1 MKKIMFLGGLFL
13 SAMTFVGCSDDFTD
27 WASPQTNPQEDAIEL
42 PGYTASAV
50 TTPIDL
56 STVAGDSV
64 QVLTLSDA
72 ALPEGAVVS
81 NTRIELLPDGD
92 ETATAVTLA
101 VDNEGRVGKAD
112 LQATI
117 EGFYGKRPEAR
128 TLNGHVYSNIVLN
141 SQAFLVD
148 AQAINVVAT
157 PDAPFIA
164 SAYYIVGNMTD
175 WFNGDPIK
183 FSHSDVNVYD
193 DPVFTVSFT
202 APADCYWK
210 IIPQNNIDSGD
221 LEHTGEDGVVGVAEN
236 GDVSM
241 EGSLVTGDG
250 VGAGRIL
257 NAGMYRMTI
266 NMMEY
271 TYKIEEMAATYY
283 LVGDFGGAASWDIS
297 NFNYALY
304 PQTTTT
310 QSYTTKWTGSGSF
323 KFFTEANNWDSA
335 YGAELGTTAGAAS
348 GKLAS
353 NANNGADNISVP
365 EVGAYYTFTV
375 DIVNM
380 NFTWT
385 KLSEQAPKRYPTMN
399 LSGDFNGW
407 GIGGDGEMHES
418 TPHNWYVDITIASD
432 GSLKFRSAE
441 NWDDG
446 NWGGNG
452 SVNIGETNYGTAV
465 FGGGNINVPA
475 GKYKVYFNDITGQ
488 FLFLAE

>member
-1 MKKIMFLGGLFL
+1 MKKIMFLGGLLL

-50 TTPIDL
+50 TTSIDL
-56 STVAGDSV
+56 STVTGDSV

-72 ALPEGAVVS
+72 TLPEGAVVS
-81 NTRIELLPDGD
+81 NTRVELLPDGD

-128 TLNGHVYSNIVLN
+128 TLVGHVYSNVMIN
-141 SQAFLVD
+141 GQAFLVD
-148 AQAINVVAT
+148 AQTINVVAT
-157 PDAPFIA
+157 PEAPYIA
-164 SAYYIVGNMTD
+164 SAYYLVGDMCGWD
-175 WFNGDPIK
+175 AASAIK
-183 FSHSDVNVYD
+183 FTHSDADVYD
-193 DPVFTVSFT
+193 DPVFSVVFT
-202 APADCYWK
+202 TPKADCYWK
-210 IIPQNNIDSGD
+210 IVPQGNIDSGD
-221 LEHTGEDGVVGVAEN
+221 FWHEGTDGVVGVAVD
-236 GDVSM
+236 GDPSLA
-241 EGSLVTGDG
+241 GSLVTTAPK
-250 VGAGRIL
+250 AGKIEKQGFYKL
-257 NAGMYRMTI
+257 TV
-266 NMMEY
+266 NMMDY
-271 TYKIEEMAATYY
+271 TYTIEEMAATYY

-323 KFFTEANNWDSA
+323 KFFTEADNWDSA

-375 DIVNM
+375 DM
-380 NFTWT
+380 SAMTYTWT
-385 KLSEQAPKRYPTMN
+385 KCDESKVIDYNKIGLIGVN
-399 LSGDFNGW
+399 GDWDNDVFLTQVT
-407 GIGGDGEMHES
+407 S
-418 TPHNWYVDITIASD
+418 HNWYVEADVTSD
-432 GSLKFRSAE
+432 CEVKFRVDGI
-441 NWDDG
+441 WDVMD
-446 NWGGNG
+446 WGAD
-452 SVNIGETNYGTAV
+452 VNIADQSYGTGTK
-465 FGGGNINVPA
+465 GGANIKLPA

>member
-1 MKKIMFLGGLFL
+1 MKKIMFLGGLLL

-50 TTPIDL
+50 TTSIDL
-56 STVAGDSV
+56 STVTGDSV

-72 ALPEGAVVS
+72 TLPEGAVVS
-81 NTRIELLPDGD
+81 NTRVELLPDGD

-128 TLNGHVYSNIVLN
+128 TLVGHVYSNVMIN
-141 SQAFLVD
+141 GQAFLVD
-148 AQAINVVAT
+148 AQTINVVAT
-157 PDAPFIA
+157 PEAPYIA
-164 SAYYIVGNMTD
+164 SAYYLVGDMCGWD
-175 WFNGDPIK
+175 AASAIK
-183 FSHSDVNVYD
+183 FTHSDADVYD
-193 DPVFTVSFT
+193 DPVFSVVFT
-202 APADCYWK
+202 TPKADCYWK
-210 IIPQNNIDSGD
+210 IVPQGNIDSGD
-221 LEHTGEDGVVGVAEN
+221 FWHEGTDGVVGVAVD
-236 GDVSM
+236 GDPSLA
-241 EGSLVTGDG
+241 GSLVTTAPK
-250 VGAGRIL
+250 AGKIEKQGFYKL
-257 NAGMYRMTI
+257 TV
-266 NMMEY
+266 NMMDY
-271 TYKIEEMAATYY
+271 TYTIEEMAATYY

-375 DIVNM
+375 DM
-380 NFTWT
+380 SAMTYTWT
-385 KLSEQAPKRYPTMN
+385 KC
-399 LSGDFNGW
+399 D
-407 GIGGDGEMHES
+407 ES
-418 TPHNWYVDITIASD
+418 TVVDYNKIGLIGVNGDWNDNSDVFLTQVTSHNWYVEVDVTSD
-432 GSLKFRSAE
+432 CEVKFRV
-441 NWDDG
+441 DG
-446 NWGGNG
+446 NWNVMDWGAD
-452 SVNIGETNYGTAV
+452 VNIADQSYGTGTK
-465 FGGGNINVPA
+465 GGANVKLPA

>member
-1 MKKIMFLGGLFL
+1 MKKIMFLGGLLL

-27 WASPQTNPQEDAIEL
+27 WASPQSNPQESAISL
-42 PGYTASAV
+42 PGYQAESVSA
-50 TTPIDL
+50 IDL
-56 STVAGDSV
+56 SAVDGDSV
-64 QVLTLSDA
+64 QIMTLTQA
-72 ALPEGAVVS
+72 ALPAGSVIDY
-81 NTRIELLPDGD
+81 TRIELLPVEGE
-92 ETATAVTLA
+92 ETTPVTLN

-112 LQATI
+112 LQATL
-117 EGFYGKRPEAR
+117 EGFYGKSPVQRILAG
-128 TLNGHVYSNIVLN
+128 NVYSDIVIN
-141 SQAFLVD
+141 GQAFFVD
-148 AQAINVVAT
+148 AHSINVVAT

-221 LEHTGEDGVVGVAEN
+221 LEHTGEDGVVGVAED

-335 YGAELGTTAGAAS
+335 YGAELGTTAGAVS

-375 DIVNM
+375 DM
-380 NFTWT
+380 SAMTYTWT
-385 KLSEQAPKRYPTMN
+385 RC
-399 LSGDFNGW
+399 D
-407 GIGGDGEMHES
+407 ES
-418 TPHNWYVDITIASD
+418 TVIDYNKIGLIGVNGDWDNDVFLTQVTSHNWYVEADVTSD
-432 GSLKFRSAE
+432 CEVKFRV
-441 NWDDG
+441 DG
-446 NWGGNG
+446 NWDVMDWGAD
-452 SVNIGETNYGTAV
+452 VNIADQSYGTGTK
-465 FGGGNINVPA
+465 GGANIKLPA

>member
-1 MKKIMFLGGLFL
+1 MKKIKLISGLLL
-13 SAMTFVGCSDDFTD
+13 SAMAFASCSDDFTD
-27 WASPQTNPQEDAIEL
+27 WASPQSNPQESAISL
-42 PGYTASAV
+42 PGYQAESVSA
-50 TTPIDL
+50 IDL
-56 STVAGDSV
+56 SAVDGDSV
-64 QVLTLSDA
+64 QIMTLTQA
-72 ALPEGAVVS
+72 ALPAGSVIDY
-81 NTRIELLPDGD
+81 TRIELLPVEGE
-92 ETATAVTLA
+92 ETTPVTLN

-112 LQATI
+112 LQATL
-117 EGFYGKRPEAR
+117 EGFYGKSPVQRILAG
-128 TLNGHVYSNIVLN
+128 NVYSDIVIN
-141 SQAFLVD
+141 GQAFFVD
-148 AQAINVVAT
+148 AHSINVVAT

-221 LEHTGEDGVVGVAEN
+221 LEHTGEDGVVGVAED

-335 YGAELGTTAGAAS
+335 YGAELGTTAGAVS

-375 DIVNM
+375 DM
-380 NFTWT
+380 SAMTYTWT
-385 KLSEQAPKRYPTMN
+385 KCDESKVIDYNKIGLIGVN
-399 LSGDFNGW
+399 GDWDNDVFLTQVT
-407 GIGGDGEMHES
+407 S
-418 TPHNWYVDITIASD
+418 HNWYVEADVTSD
-432 GSLKFRSAE
+432 CEVKFRV
-441 NWDDG
+441 DG
-446 NWGGNG
+446 NWDVMDWGAD
-452 SVNIGETNYGTAV
+452 VNIADQSYGTGTK
-465 FGGGNINVPA
+465 GGANVKLPA

>member
-1 MKKIMFLGGLFL
+1 MKKIMFLGGLLL

-50 TTPIDL
+50 TTSIDL
-56 STVAGDSV
+56 STVTGDSV

-72 ALPEGAVVS
+72 TLPEGAVVS
-81 NTRIELLPDGD
+81 NTRVELLPDGD

-128 TLNGHVYSNIVLN
+128 TLVGHVYSNVMIN
-141 SQAFLVD
+141 GQAFLVD
-148 AQAINVVAT
+148 AQTINVVAT
-157 PDAPFIA
+157 PEAPYIA
-164 SAYYIVGNMTD
+164 SAYYLVGDMCGWD
-175 WFNGDPIK
+175 AASAIK
-183 FSHSDVNVYD
+183 FTHSDADVYD
-193 DPVFTVSFT
+193 DPVFSVVFT
-202 APADCYWK
+202 TPKADCYWK
-210 IIPQNNIDSGD
+210 IVPQGNIDSGD
-221 LEHTGEDGVVGVAEN
+221 LWHEGTDGVVGVAVD
-236 GDVSM
+236 GDPSLA
-241 EGSLVTGDG
+241 GSLVTTAPK
-250 VGAGRIL
+250 AGKIEKQGFYKL
-257 NAGMYRMTI
+257 TV
-266 NMMEY
+266 NMMDY
-271 TYKIEEMAATYY
+271 TYTIEEMAATYY

-375 DIVNM
+375 DM
-380 NFTWT
+380 SAMTYTWT
-385 KLSEQAPKRYPTMN
+385 KCDESKVIDYNKIGLIGVN
-399 LSGDFNGW
+399 GDWDNDVFLTQVT
-407 GIGGDGEMHES
+407 S
-418 TPHNWYVDITIASD
+418 HNWYVEADVTSD
-432 GSLKFRSAE
+432 CEVKFRV
-441 NWDDG
+441 DG
-446 NWGGNG
+446 NWDVMDWGAD
-452 SVNIGETNYGTAV
+452 VNIADQSYGTGTK
-465 FGGGNINVPA
+465 GGANIKLPA

>member
-1 MKKIMFLGGLFL
+1 MKKIMFLGGLLL

-27 WASPQTNPQEDAIEL
+27 WASPQSNPQESAISL
-42 PGYTASAV
+42 PGYQAESVSA
-50 TTPIDL
+50 IDL
-56 STVAGDSV
+56 SAVDGDSV
-64 QVLTLSDA
+64 QIMTLTQA
-72 ALPEGAVVS
+72 ALPAGSVIDY
-81 NTRIELLPDGD
+81 TRIELLPVEGE
-92 ETATAVTLA
+92 ETTPVTLN

-112 LQATI
+112 LQATL
-117 EGFYGKRPEAR
+117 EGFYGKSPVQRILAG
-128 TLNGHVYSNIVLN
+128 NVYSDIVIN
-141 SQAFLVD
+141 GQAFFVD
-148 AQAINVVAT
+148 AHSINVVAT

-221 LEHTGEDGVVGVAEN
+221 LEHTGEDGIVGVAED
-236 GDVSM
+236 GDISM

-283 LVGDFGGAASWDIS
+283 LIGDFGGAASWDIS

-335 YGAELGTTAGAAS
+335 YGAELGTTAGAVS

-375 DIVNM
+375 DM
-380 NFTWT
+380 SAMTYTWT
-385 KLSEQAPKRYPTMN
+385 KCDESKVIDYNKIGLIGVN
-399 LSGDFNGW
+399 GDWDNDVFLTQVT
-407 GIGGDGEMHES
+407 S
-418 TPHNWYVDITIASD
+418 HNWYVEADVTSD
-432 GSLKFRSAE
+432 CEVKFRV
-441 NWDDG
+441 DG
-446 NWGGNG
+446 NWDVMDWGAD
-452 SVNIGETNYGTAV
+452 VNIADQSYGTGTK
-465 FGGGNINVPA
+465 GGANIKLPA

>member
-1 MKKIMFLGGLFL
+1 MKKIMFLGGLLL

-50 TTPIDL
+50 TTSIDL
-56 STVAGDSV
+56 STVTGDSV

-72 ALPEGAVVS
+72 TLPEGAVVS
-81 NTRIELLPDGD
+81 NTRVELLPDGD

-128 TLNGHVYSNIVLN
+128 TLVGHVYSNVMIN
-141 SQAFLVD
+141 GQAFLVD
-148 AQAINVVAT
+148 AQTINVVAT

-241 EGSLVTGDG
+241 EGSLVTG
-250 VGAGRIL
+250 V
-257 NAGMYRMTI
+257 
-266 NMMEY
+266 
-271 TYKIEEMAATYY
+271 
-283 LVGDFGGAASWDIS
+283 
-297 NFNYALY
+297 LY
-304 PQTTTT
+304 
-310 QSYTTKWTGSGSF
+310 
-323 KFFTEANNWDSA
+323 D
-335 YGAELGTTAGAAS
+335 
-348 GKLAS
+348 
-353 NANNGADNISVP
+353 
-365 EVGAYYTFTV
+365 
-375 DIVNM
+375 
-380 NFTWT
+380 
-385 KLSEQAPKRYPTMN
+385 
-399 LSGDFNGW
+399 
-407 GIGGDGEMHES
+407 H
-418 TPHNWYVDITIASD
+418 
-432 GSLKFRSAE
+432 
-441 NWDDG
+441 
-446 NWGGNG
+446 
-452 SVNIGETNYGTAV
+452 
-465 FGGGNINVPA
+465 
-475 GKYKVYFNDITGQ
+475 
-488 FLFLAE
+488 

>member
-1 MKKIMFLGGLFL
+1 MKKIMFLGGLLL

-56 STVAGDSV
+56 STVTGDSV

-72 ALPEGAVVS
+72 TLPEGAVVS
-81 NTRIELLPDGD
+81 NTRVELLPDGD

-128 TLNGHVYSNIVLN
+128 TLVGHVYSNVMIN
-141 SQAFLVD
+141 GQAFLVD
-148 AQAINVVAT
+148 AQTINVVAT
-157 PDAPFIA
+157 PEAPYIA
-164 SAYYIVGNMTD
+164 SAYYLVGDMCGWD
-175 WFNGDPIK
+175 AASAIK
-183 FSHSDVNVYD
+183 FTHSDADVYD
-193 DPVFTVSFT
+193 DPVFSVVFT
-202 APADCYWK
+202 TPKADCYWK
-210 IIPQNNIDSGD
+210 IVPQGNIDSGD
-221 LEHTGEDGVVGVAEN
+221 LWHEGTDGVVGVAVD
-236 GDVSM
+236 GDPSLA
-241 EGSLVTGDG
+241 GSLVTTAPK
-250 VGAGRIL
+250 AGKIEKQGFYKL
-257 NAGMYRMTI
+257 TI
-266 NMMEY
+266 NMIDY
-271 TYKIEEMAATYY
+271 TYTIEEMAATYY

-375 DIVNM
+375 DM
-380 NFTWT
+380 SAMTYTWT
-385 KLSEQAPKRYPTMN
+385 KCDESKVIDYNKIGLIGVN
-399 LSGDFNGW
+399 GDWDNDVFLTQVT
-407 GIGGDGEMHES
+407 S
-418 TPHNWYVDITIASD
+418 HNWYVEADVTSD
-432 GSLKFRSAE
+432 CEVKFRVG
-441 NWDDG
+441 G
-446 NWGGNG
+446 NWNVMDWGAD
-452 SVNIGETNYGTAV
+452 VNIADQSYGTGTK
-465 FGGGNINVPA
+465 GGDNVKLPA

>member
-1 MKKIMFLGGLFL
+1 MKKIMFLGGLLL

-50 TTPIDL
+50 TTSIDL
-56 STVAGDSV
+56 STVTGDSV

-72 ALPEGAVVS
+72 TLPEGAVVS
-81 NTRIELLPDGD
+81 NTRVELLPDGD

-128 TLNGHVYSNIVLN
+128 TLVGHVYSNVMIN
-141 SQAFLVD
+141 GQAFLVD
-148 AQAINVVAT
+148 AQTINVVAT

-266 NMMEY
+266 NMMDY
-271 TYKIEEMAATYY
+271 TYTIEEMAGEYY
-283 LVGDFGGAASWDIS
+283 MVGDLQGWNDDPTTGMTCLF
-297 NFNYALY
+297 Y
-304 PQTTTT
+304 PQSNTVM
-310 QSYTTKWTGSGSF
+310 SYTTKWKGAWDLKFWAGADFGS
-323 KFFTEANNWDSA
+323 WDKA
-335 YGAELGTTAGAAS
+335 YGCAVDGDNSPAGDIIN
-348 GKLAS
+348 S
-353 NANNGADNISVP
+353 NAQSISAP
-365 EVGAYYTFTV
+365 SAEFYTFTI
-375 DIVNM
+375 DM
-380 NFTWT
+380 TTMKYTWT
-385 KLSEQAPKRYPTMN
+385 KLDNQAPKEYTSIS
-399 LSGDFNGW
+399 LIGDFNAW
-407 GIGGDGEMHES
+407 NGDVDLTQV
-418 TPHNWYVDITIASD
+418 TPHNWYAKVSIPSD
-432 GSLKFRSAE
+432 GGLKFRADHDWAE
-441 NWDDG
+441 S
-446 NWGGNG
+446 WGGIINIADNYYGKVIYG
-452 SVNIGETNYGTAV
+452 SNDNMT
-465 FGGGNINVPA
+465 VPA
-475 GKYKVYFNDITGQ
+475 GTYSVYFNDITTE
-488 FLFLAE
+488 FVFLAE

>member
-1 MKKIMFLGGLFL
+1 MKKIMFLGGLLL

-27 WASPQTNPQEDAIEL
+27 WASPQSNPQESAISL
-42 PGYTASAV
+42 PGYQAESVSA
-50 TTPIDL
+50 IDL
-56 STVAGDSV
+56 SAVDGDSV
-64 QVLTLSDA
+64 QIMTLTQA
-72 ALPEGAVVS
+72 ALPAGSVIDY
-81 NTRIELLPDGD
+81 TRIELLPVEGE
-92 ETATAVTLA
+92 ETTPVTLN

-112 LQATI
+112 LQATL
-117 EGFYGKRPEAR
+117 EGFYGKSPVQRILAG
-128 TLNGHVYSNIVLN
+128 NVYSDIVIN
-141 SQAFLVD
+141 GQAFFVD
-148 AQAINVVAT
+148 AHSINVVAT

-202 APADCYWK
+202 APADCYWQ

-221 LEHTGEDGVVGVAEN
+221 LEHTGEDGIVGVAEN
-236 GDVSM
+236 GDISM

-375 DIVNM
+375 DM
-380 NFTWT
+380 SAMTYTWT
-385 KLSEQAPKRYPTMN
+385 KCDESKVIDYNKIGLIGVN
-399 LSGDFNGW
+399 GDWDNDVFLTQVT
-407 GIGGDGEMHES
+407 S
-418 TPHNWYVDITIASD
+418 HNWYVEADVTSD
-432 GSLKFRSAE
+432 CEVKFRV
-441 NWDDG
+441 DG
-446 NWGGNG
+446 NWDVMDWGAD
-452 SVNIGETNYGTAV
+452 VNIADQSYGTGTK
-465 FGGGNINVPA
+465 GGANVKLPA

>member
-1 MKKIMFLGGLFL
+1 MKKIKLISGLLL
-13 SAMTFVGCSDDFTD
+13 SAMAFASCSDDFTD
-27 WASPQTNPQEDAIEL
+27 WASPQSNPQESAISL
-42 PGYTASAV
+42 PGYQAEPVSA
-50 TTPIDL
+50 IDL
-56 STVAGDSV
+56 SAVEGDSV
-64 QVLTLSDA
+64 QIMTLTQA
-72 ALPEGAVVS
+72 ALPEGSVIDY
-81 NTRIELLPDGD
+81 TRIELLPVEGE
-92 ETATAVTLA
+92 ETTPVTLN

-112 LQATI
+112 LQATL
-117 EGFYGKRPEAR
+117 EGFYGKSPVQRILAG
-128 TLNGHVYSNIVLN
+128 NVYSDIVIN
-141 SQAFLVD
+141 GQAFFVD
-148 AQAINVVAT
+148 AHSINVVAT

-221 LEHTGEDGVVGVAEN
+221 LEHTGEDGIVGVAEN
-236 GDVSM
+236 GDISM

-271 TYKIEEMAATYY
+271 TYMIEEMAATYY

-375 DIVNM
+375 DM
-380 NFTWT
+380 SAMTYTWT
-385 KLSEQAPKRYPTMN
+385 KC
-399 LSGDFNGW
+399 D
-407 GIGGDGEMHES
+407 ES
-418 TPHNWYVDITIASD
+418 TVVDYNKIGLIGVNGDWDNDVFLTQVTSHNWYVEADVTSD
-432 GSLKFRSAE
+432 CEVKFRV
-441 NWDDG
+441 DG
-446 NWGGNG
+446 NWDVMDWGAD
-452 SVNIGETNYGTAV
+452 VNIADQSYGTGTK
-465 FGGGNINVPA
+465 GGANVKLPA

>member
-1 MKKIMFLGGLFL
+1 MKKIMFLGGLLL

-27 WASPQTNPQEDAIEL
+27 WASPQSNPQESAISL
-42 PGYTASAV
+42 PGYQAESVSA
-50 TTPIDL
+50 IDL
-56 STVAGDSV
+56 SAVDGDSV
-64 QVLTLSDA
+64 QIMTLTQA
-72 ALPEGAVVS
+72 ALPAGSVIDY
-81 NTRIELLPDGD
+81 TRIELLPVEGE
-92 ETATAVTLA
+92 ETTPVTLN

-112 LQATI
+112 LQATL
-117 EGFYGKRPEAR
+117 EGFYGKSPVQRILAG
-128 TLNGHVYSNIVLN
+128 NVYSDIVIN
-141 SQAFLVD
+141 GQAFFVD
-148 AQAINVVAT
+148 AHSINVVAT

-221 LEHTGEDGVVGVAEN
+221 LEHTGEDGIVGVAED
-236 GDVSM
+236 GDISM

-335 YGAELGTTAGAAS
+335 YGAELGTTAGAVS

-375 DIVNM
+375 DM
-380 NFTWT
+380 SAMTYTWT
-385 KLSEQAPKRYPTMN
+385 KCDESKVIDYNKIGLIGVN
-399 LSGDFNGW
+399 GDWDNDVFLTQVT
-407 GIGGDGEMHES
+407 S
-418 TPHNWYVDITIASD
+418 HNWYVEADVTSD
-432 GSLKFRSAE
+432 CEVKFRV
-441 NWDDG
+441 DG
-446 NWGGNG
+446 NWDVMDWGAD
-452 SVNIGETNYGTAV
+452 VNIADQSYGTGTK
-465 FGGGNINVPA
+465 GGANIKLPA

>member
-1 MKKIMFLGGLFL
+1 MKKIMFLGGLLL

-50 TTPIDL
+50 TTSIDL
-56 STVAGDSV
+56 STVTGDSV

-72 ALPEGAVVS
+72 TLPEGAVVS
-81 NTRIELLPDGD
+81 NTRVELLPDGD

-128 TLNGHVYSNIVLN
+128 TLVGHVYSNVMIN
-141 SQAFLVD
+141 GQAFLVD
-148 AQAINVVAT
+148 AQTINVVAT
-157 PDAPFIA
+157 PEAPYIA
-164 SAYYIVGNMTD
+164 SAYYLVGDMCGWD
-175 WFNGDPIK
+175 AASAIK
-183 FSHSDVNVYD
+183 FTHSDADVYD
-193 DPVFTVSFT
+193 DPVFSVVFT
-202 APADCYWK
+202 TPKADCYWK
-210 IIPQNNIDSGD
+210 IVPQGNIDSGD
-221 LEHTGEDGVVGVAEN
+221 FWHEGTDGVVGVAVD
-236 GDVSM
+236 GDPSLA
-241 EGSLVTGDG
+241 GSLVTTAPK
-250 VGAGRIL
+250 AGKIEKQGFYKL
-257 NAGMYRMTI
+257 TI
-266 NMMEY
+266 NMIDY
-271 TYKIEEMAATYY
+271 TYTIEEMAATYY

-323 KFFTEANNWDSA
+323 KFFTEADNWDSA
-335 YGAELGTTAGAAS
+335 YGAELGTTAGAVS

-375 DIVNM
+375 DM
-380 NFTWT
+380 SAMTYTWT
-385 KLSEQAPKRYPTMN
+385 KC
-399 LSGDFNGW
+399 D
-407 GIGGDGEMHES
+407 ES
-418 TPHNWYVDITIASD
+418 TVVDYNKIGLIGVNGDWDNDVFLTQVTSHNWYVEADVTSD
-432 GSLKFRSAE
+432 CEVKFRVDGI
-441 NWDDG
+441 WDVMD
-446 NWGGNG
+446 WGAD
-452 SVNIGETNYGTAV
+452 VNIADQSYGTGTK
-465 FGGGNINVPA
+465 GGANVKLPA

>member
-1 MKKIMFLGGLFL
+1 MKKIKLISGLLL
-13 SAMTFVGCSDDFTD
+13 SAMAFASCNEDFTD
-27 WASPQTNPQEDAIEL
+27 WASPQSNPQESAISL
-42 PGYTASAV
+42 PGYQAEPVSA
-50 TTPIDL
+50 IDL
-56 STVAGDSV
+56 SAVEGDSV
-64 QVLTLSDA
+64 QIMTLTQA
-72 ALPEGAVVS
+72 ALPAGSVIDY
-81 NTRIELLPDGD
+81 TRIELLPVEGE
-92 ETATAVTLA
+92 ETTPVTLN

-112 LQATI
+112 LQATL
-117 EGFYGKRPEAR
+117 EGFYGKSPVQRILAG
-128 TLNGHVYSNIVLN
+128 NVYSDIVIN
-141 SQAFLVD
+141 GQAFFVD
-148 AQAINVVAT
+148 AHSINVVAT

-221 LEHTGEDGVVGVAEN
+221 LEHTGEDGIVGVAEN
-236 GDVSM
+236 GDISM

-335 YGAELGTTAGAAS
+335 YGAELGTTAGAVS

-375 DIVNM
+375 DM
-380 NFTWT
+380 SAMTYTWT
-385 KLSEQAPKRYPTMN
+385 KCDESKVIDYNKIGLIGVN
-399 LSGDFNGW
+399 GDWDNDVFLTQVT
-407 GIGGDGEMHES
+407 S
-418 TPHNWYVDITIASD
+418 HNWYVEADVTSD
-432 GSLKFRSAE
+432 CEVKFRV
-441 NWDDG
+441 DG
-446 NWGGNG
+446 NWDVMDWGAD
-452 SVNIGETNYGTAV
+452 VNIADQSYGTGTK
-465 FGGGNINVPA
+465 GGANIKLPA

>member
-1 MKKIMFLGGLFL
+1 MKKIMFLGGLLL

-50 TTPIDL
+50 TTSIDL
-56 STVAGDSV
+56 STVTGDSV

-72 ALPEGAVVS
+72 TLPEGAVVS
-81 NTRIELLPDGD
+81 NTRVELLPDGD

-128 TLNGHVYSNIVLN
+128 TLVGHVYSNVMIN
-141 SQAFLVD
+141 GQAFLVD
-148 AQAINVVAT
+148 AQTINVVAT
-157 PDAPFIA
+157 PEAPYIA
-164 SAYYIVGNMTD
+164 SAYYLVGDMCGWD
-175 WFNGDPIK
+175 AASAIK
-183 FSHSDVNVYD
+183 FTHSDADVYD
-193 DPVFTVSFT
+193 DPVFSVVFT
-202 APADCYWK
+202 TPKADCYWK
-210 IIPQNNIDSGD
+210 IVPQGNIDSGD
-221 LEHTGEDGVVGVAEN
+221 FWHEGTDGVVGVAVD
-236 GDVSM
+236 GDPSLA
-241 EGSLVTGDG
+241 GSLVTTAPK
-250 VGAGRIL
+250 AGKIEKQGFYKL
-257 NAGMYRMTI
+257 TI
-266 NMMEY
+266 NMIDY
-271 TYKIEEMAATYY
+271 TYTIEEMAATYY

-375 DIVNM
+375 DM
-380 NFTWT
+380 SAMTYTWT
-385 KLSEQAPKRYPTMN
+385 KC
-399 LSGDFNGW
+399 D
-407 GIGGDGEMHES
+407 ES
-418 TPHNWYVDITIASD
+418 TIVDYNTIGLIGVNGDWSDNSDVFLTQVTSHNWYVEVDVTSD
-432 GSLKFRSAE
+432 CEVKFRV
-441 NWDDG
+441 DG
-446 NWGGNG
+446 NWNVMDWGAD
-452 SVNIGETNYGTAV
+452 VNIADQSYGTGTK
-465 FGGGNINVPA
+465 GGDNVKLPA

>member
-1 MKKIMFLGGLFL
+1 MKKIKLISGLLL
-13 SAMTFVGCSDDFTD
+13 SAMAFASCSDDFTD
-27 WASPQTNPQEDAIEL
+27 WASPQSNPQESAISL
-42 PGYTASAV
+42 PGYQAESVSA
-50 TTPIDL
+50 IDL
-56 STVAGDSV
+56 SAVDGDSV
-64 QVLTLSDA
+64 QIMTLTQA
-72 ALPEGAVVS
+72 ALPAGSVIDY
-81 NTRIELLPDGD
+81 TRIELLPVEGE
-92 ETATAVTLA
+92 ETTPVTLN

-112 LQATI
+112 LQATL
-117 EGFYGKRPEAR
+117 EGFYGKSPVQRILAG
-128 TLNGHVYSNIVLN
+128 NVYSDIVIN
-141 SQAFLVD
+141 GQAFFVD
-148 AQAINVVAT
+148 AHSINVVAT

-221 LEHTGEDGVVGVAEN
+221 LEHTGEDGIVGVAEN
-236 GDVSM
+236 GDISM

-335 YGAELGTTAGAAS
+335 YGAELGTTAGAVS

-375 DIVNM
+375 DM
-380 NFTWT
+380 SAMTYTWT
-385 KLSEQAPKRYPTMN
+385 KCDESKVIDYNKIGLIGVN
-399 LSGDFNGW
+399 GDWDNDVFLTQVT
-407 GIGGDGEMHES
+407 S
-418 TPHNWYVDITIASD
+418 HNWYVEADVTSD
-432 GSLKFRSAE
+432 CEVKFRV
-441 NWDDG
+441 DG
-446 NWGGNG
+446 NWDVMDWGAD
-452 SVNIGETNYGTAV
+452 VNIADQSYGTGTK
-465 FGGGNINVPA
+465 GGANVKLPA

>member
-1 MKKIMFLGGLFL
+1 MKKIMFLGGLLL

-50 TTPIDL
+50 TTSIDL
-56 STVAGDSV
+56 STVTGDSV

-72 ALPEGAVVS
+72 TLPEGAVVS
-81 NTRIELLPDGD
+81 NTRVELLPDGD

-128 TLNGHVYSNIVLN
+128 TLVGHVYSNVMIN
-141 SQAFLVD
+141 GQAFLVD
-148 AQAINVVAT
+148 AQTINVVAT
-157 PDAPFIA
+157 PEAPYIA
-164 SAYYIVGNMTD
+164 SAYYLVGDMCGWD
-175 WFNGDPIK
+175 AASAIK
-183 FSHSDVNVYD
+183 FTHSDADVYD
-193 DPVFTVSFT
+193 DPVFSVVFT
-202 APADCYWK
+202 TPKADCYWK
-210 IIPQNNIDSGD
+210 IVPQGNIDSGD
-221 LEHTGEDGVVGVAEN
+221 LWHEGTDGVVGVAVD
-236 GDVSM
+236 GDPSLA
-241 EGSLVTGDG
+241 GSLVTTAPK
-250 VGAGRIL
+250 AGKIEKQGFYKL
-257 NAGMYRMTI
+257 TV
-266 NMMEY
+266 NMMDY
-271 TYKIEEMAATYY
+271 TYTIEEMAATYY

-375 DIVNM
+375 DM
-380 NFTWT
+380 SAMTYTWT
-385 KLSEQAPKRYPTMN
+385 KC
-399 LSGDFNGW
+399 D
-407 GIGGDGEMHES
+407 ES
-418 TPHNWYVDITIASD
+418 TVVDYNKIGLIGVNGDWDNDVFLTQVTSHNWYVEADVTSD
-432 GSLKFRSAE
+432 CEVKFRVDGI
-441 NWDDG
+441 WDVMD
-446 NWGGNG
+446 WGAD
-452 SVNIGETNYGTAV
+452 VNIADQSYGTGTK
-465 FGGGNINVPA
+465 GGDNVKLPA

>member
-1 MKKIMFLGGLFL
+1 MKKIMFLGGLLL

-50 TTPIDL
+50 TTSIDL
-56 STVAGDSV
+56 STVTGDSV

-72 ALPEGAVVS
+72 TLPEGAVVS
-81 NTRIELLPDGD
+81 NTRVELLPDGD

-128 TLNGHVYSNIVLN
+128 TLVGHVYSNVMIN
-141 SQAFLVD
+141 GQAFLVD
-148 AQAINVVAT
+148 AQTINVVAT
-157 PDAPFIA
+157 PEAPYIA
-164 SAYYIVGNMTD
+164 SAYYLVGDMCGWD
-175 WFNGDPIK
+175 AASAIK
-183 FSHSDVNVYD
+183 FTHSDADVYD
-193 DPVFTVSFT
+193 DPVFSVVFT
-202 APADCYWK
+202 TPKADCYWK
-210 IIPQNNIDSGD
+210 IVPQGNIDSGD
-221 LEHTGEDGVVGVAEN
+221 FWHEGTDGVVGVAVD
-236 GDVSM
+236 GDPSLA
-241 EGSLVTGDG
+241 GSLVTTAPK
-250 VGAGRIL
+250 AGKIEKQGFYKL
-257 NAGMYRMTI
+257 TI
-266 NMMEY
+266 NMIDY
-271 TYKIEEMAATYY
+271 TYTIEEMAATYY

-323 KFFTEANNWDSA
+323 KFFTEADNWDSA

-375 DIVNM
+375 DM
-380 NFTWT
+380 SAMTYTWT
-385 KLSEQAPKRYPTMN
+385 KC
-399 LSGDFNGW
+399 D
-407 GIGGDGEMHES
+407 ES
-418 TPHNWYVDITIASD
+418 TIVDYNTIGLIGVNGDWSDNSDVFLTQVTSHNWYVEVDVTSD
-432 GSLKFRSAE
+432 CEVKFRV
-441 NWDDG
+441 DG
-446 NWGGNG
+446 NWNVMDWGAD
-452 SVNIGETNYGTAV
+452 VNIADQSYGTGTK
-465 FGGGNINVPA
+465 GGDNVKLPA